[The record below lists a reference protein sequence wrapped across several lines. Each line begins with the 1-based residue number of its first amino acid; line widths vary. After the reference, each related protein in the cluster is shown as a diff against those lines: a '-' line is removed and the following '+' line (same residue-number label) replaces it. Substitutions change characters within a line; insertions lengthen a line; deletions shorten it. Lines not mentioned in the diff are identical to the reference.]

1 MDYLK
6 SKNGLMVE
14 VDGELATVKTK
25 VASEFKKIR
34 LEKNLTQLQVAEVAG
49 MNRVDV
55 SRFESERYNP
65 SLELIVRYASA
76 LGCDVRFELIP
87 RNDV

>member
-1 MDYLK
+1 MDYIT
-6 SKNGLMVE
+6 SKKGTIVE
-14 VDGELATVKTK
+14 VDGELATVKAN
-25 VASEFKKIR
+25 VASEFKRMR
-34 LEKNLTQLQVAEVAG
+34 LEKNLTQQQVADAAG

-65 SLELIVRYASA
+65 TLDLIVRYASA

-87 RNDV
+87 KKDV